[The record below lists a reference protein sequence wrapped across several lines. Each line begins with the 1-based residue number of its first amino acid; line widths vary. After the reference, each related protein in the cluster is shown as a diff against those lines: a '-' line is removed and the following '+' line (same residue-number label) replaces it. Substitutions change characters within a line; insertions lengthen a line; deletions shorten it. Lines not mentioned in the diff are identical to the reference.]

1 MPTQFA
7 LISIAKHTNIL
18 CETHDH
24 EAKSFLVFLKFK
36 LSIWWQ
42 ARHFSRINLLQLP
55 ETKQW
60 SITWLIEILCSL
72 VVSFRNVSLVL
83 KQNVLTTCLH
93 FQLCHQSSNIWRSF
107 ILRKLLNQLPFFS
120 LFYKWVLRI
129 SCWPGLICWVIWHA
143 FKDWNWAPYGLWWLH
158 LMSLFFSDPRFGWP
172 CTIWCIC
179 GRVSM
184 SFHGWVM
191 WF

>member
-1 MPTQFA
+1 MPIQFA

-36 LSIWWQ
+36 LCIWWQ
-42 ARHFSRINLLQLP
+42 ATQFSRINLLQLP

-60 SITWLIEILCSL
+60 SISWLIEILCSL

-93 FQLCHQSSNIWRSF
+93 FHLCHQSSNIWRSF

-120 LFYKWVLRI
+120 LFYKWVLLLARFDMLGNLACI
-129 SCWPGLICWVIWHA
+129 QRLELSYIWALMTAFDELVFQWP
-143 FKDWNWAPYGLWWLH
+143 
-158 LMSLFFSDPRFGWP
+158 
-172 CTIWCIC
+172 
-179 GRVSM
+179 
-184 SFHGWVM
+184 
-191 WF
+191 